1 MEQEKGFRGW
11 LSQYIHPL
19 DKKHQ
24 KNIIDDIRTAASP
37 GFDYFFLVI
46 LSSAIA
52 TLGLVNDSPAVII
65 GAMLVA
71 PLMSPIIGVGL
82 GSITADAK
90 LARDSL
96 SALIRG
102 AVVSILLSALLTLG
116 NIYLPIVPSLIE
128 VPNEV
133 LARTQPS
140 LNDLIIALAGGLA
153 AAYSLS
159 QPHLSAALPGVAIA
173 TALMPPLSTIG
184 IGIALGR
191 WDIAGGAA
199 LLFLTNAVTIA
210 FASTL
215 IFFLEGFGPR
225 RKKDEEKRPKT
236 LIIAAILTAS
246 LLIPLAIVGA
256 KLVSEAQENRLINNV
271 IETEIAEFSNA
282 ELVELTVNRTEQELQ
297 LEITIR
303 SNSPPSYAQVVTLQ
317 EALVAHL
324 EKPVALIV
332 NHIRAETLD
341 PLNPPT
347 ETPTQIMPSNTA
359 TLVPTI
365 TSTQE
370 PTSTPTEI
378 PTATPTATSIPEYTE
393 FGKEVNKYAEILGWE
408 VVLCDSEVAEE
419 DHEKGIFLY
428 KENPDKYFCDLEGFI
443 VEACDVSEY
452 SECAPTPTGNY
463 QNFLTLRGSSDNPE
477 GYEFTL
483 LGYDD
488 RYYPYPWLYNIDP
501 EVTESMSGVNESYI
515 RLWPLTDDQ
524 VLDVLELLGY

>member
-1 MEQEKGFRGW
+1 MEQKKGFREW

-19 DKKHQ
+19 NKRHQ
-24 KNIIDDIRTAASP
+24 KDILDDIRTAASP

-52 TLGLVNDSPAVII
+52 TLGLINDSPAVII

-82 GSITADAK
+82 GSITADAN

-102 AVVSILLSALLTLG
+102 AIVSILLSALLTLG
-116 NIYLPIVPSLIE
+116 NIYLPIVPTLIE
-128 VPNEV
+128 IPNEV

-184 IGIALGR
+184 IGISLGR

-246 LLIPLAIVGA
+246 LLVPLAIVGA
-256 KLVSEAQENRLINNV
+256 RFVSEAQENRLINNI

-282 ELVELTVNRTEQELQ
+282 ELLDLTVNRTEHELQ
-297 LEITIR
+297 IEITIR
-303 SNSPPSYAQVVTLQ
+303 SSSPPSYAQVVTLQ
-317 EALVAHL
+317 EALVTHL
-324 EKPVALIV
+324 EKPVALVV

-347 ETPTQIMPSNTA
+347 ATPTQLSTSEGMINQTPTMAFTA
-359 TLVPTI
+359 TT
-365 TSTQE
+365 TQ
-370 PTSTPTEI
+370 TCI
-378 PTATPTATSIPEYTE
+378 PTATQSATPTDIP
-393 FGKEVNKYAEILGWE
+393 
-408 VVLCDSEVAEE
+408 
-419 DHEKGIFLY
+419 
-428 KENPDKYFCDLEGFI
+428 
-443 VEACDVSEY
+443 
-452 SECAPTPTGNY
+452 PTPTPQAVRVIPGDLPSYNNLY
-463 QNFLTLRGSSDNPE
+463 LEPGGEIIASITLYETLYDLAETQVYDGVVWVKVINEAQQIGWIPQSYLQYPTPVPTQTEDN
-477 GYEFTL
+477 
-483 LGYDD
+483 
-488 RYYPYPWLYNIDP
+488 
-501 EVTESMSGVNESYI
+501 
-515 RLWPLTDDQ
+515 
-524 VLDVLELLGY
+524 